1 MEIKEFIS
9 SLEKKH
15 FSLVVQNEKLVL
27 KGDKNKLTKEMIDS
41 IKGDYQIIDY
51 IKKNKEAIISYIL
64 NAEMSLPETK
74 SKNIDSIYR
83 LSGLQHGIL
92 FHALYDKT
100 AGAFIEQLS
109 CDLVGADVDVYKRS
123 WDNILRNH
131 TILRS
136 SFNYDEFSIPV
147 QCVYRE
153 VQLPIEELDYSNLT
167 GDDQVAAIQ
176 AYEQKDRSRGFDFK
190 VPPLM
195 RITLIS
201 ISDNRYRMLL
211 TYHAILLDG
220 WSMQVLMEE
229 FLRSYDL
236 LSTGES
242 IPSVAEDR
250 YEDFI
255 RYLESPDKAHSEEY
269 WRNYLKG
276 VSESTLLPFTSSSAD
291 RNKGVGEYDTVKLR
305 LGVDETSQIERF
317 AQDNRITV
325 NTIMQGA
332 WSFLL
337 HGYTNQRD
345 IVYGIIVSG
354 RPDDLPNVEQRVGMY
369 INTLVLHS
377 EMREEQT
384 ISAWL
389 QNIQAEQVASRQH
402 QNTPLQE
409 ALRYTG
415 VQGDLFDSLMIVENY
430 PVSKAIGLKKWR
442 LQVENLHIN
451 EQINYPLSIMIGIA
465 GEITVNFN
473 FNADIIQ
480 KQYVENISL
489 HFKHVLLQIAQQ
501 GNLLVG
507 DLQLLPSE
515 EVQQIE
521 RFNLTE
527 RDYPKDKT
535 LVDLFEKQV
544 IQTPLTVAVVYEGS
558 RLTYE
563 ELNNRS
569 NQLAYFLISKGVQA
583 ETLVPLCIE
592 RSLEMIIAIWGI
604 LKAGAA
610 YVPVDPEYPQERINF
625 IIEDTRAK
633 YIISST
639 VFLSKLAHFKN
650 ISEIID
656 IESNWPLINEQKTDN
671 PFRIAQPSNL
681 AYVIYTSGSTGK
693 PKGAM
698 NEHRG
703 IVNRLRWAQEKY
715 NLTNS
720 DAVLQKTTFCFDVS
734 VWELLWPTLIGAKL
748 VFAKPNGHRDNEYL
762 KSVIQTEGITILH
775 FVPSMLETFLADLQ
789 PLECA
794 GLRKVLC
801 SGEVLKPSQA
811 MLFRKKLPLAELHNL
826 YGPTEAAIDVTY
838 WELPK
843 DESEVRIIPIG
854 KPVANTTIHILNENK
869 HLVPIGVIG
878 EIFIAGV
885 QVGRGY
891 LNQVELTNQNF
902 IQNPLVVGSQ
912 SKIYK
917 TGDLG
922 RWLADG
928 NIEYLGRK
936 DDQVKIRGYRIE
948 LGEIEFALEKSGLVL
963 SQIVIARDDFAGNKQ
978 LACYVVPAKGFTKDK
993 AVAFLKTRLPE
1004 YMIPALWV
1012 ELDSLPITANGK
1024 VDRNALIAI
1033 RQISK
1038 PAYIAPRNELEIKL
1052 ATAWRELLKVDK
1064 IGVNENFFDL
1074 GGHSLLAMRMLSWI
1088 RRELKLEI
1096 EIKELFENATVEAL
1110 ATRLADK
1117 SSDESLASIKAVYPR
1132 PEKTP
1137 LSFSQERLWFI
1148 DRLGGSLQYH
1158 LPVVLRLEGKLN
1170 VEALEFALK
1179 TVVGRHEILRTV
1191 IRDTEGQG
1199 FQYVNSAEFWSLRK
1213 VDKFESITDDVS
1225 IQSYIQDCISSAFD
1239 LSKDYM
1245 LRADLIRIKDDE
1257 HILVATLH
1265 HIASDGWSMPIL
1277 IQEVV
1282 EFYTAYTQ
1290 LRDPKLPQ
1298 LPVQYADFALWQ
1310 RGYLTGDFLESK
1322 LSYWKKQLDNV
1333 TPLQLSSDY
1342 GLKPFDKINGALA
1355 EFSVPSELVKQIRT
1369 LASTED
1375 VTLFMTL
1382 LAAFKVLLYRY
1393 TDQEDI
1399 CVGTP
1404 VANRNHA
1411 DIEGLIGFFV
1421 NTLALRTQVQGEL
1434 SFQQLLRQVKSTT
1447 LEAYNHQDVPFEKI
1461 VEAVVKDRDTS
1472 RSPLFQVMFD
1482 LQNAPDVPILSLG
1495 DLTLSSIKSAHNTTQ
1510 FELSFTLKETSE
1522 GLRGSVEYN
1531 TELFDA
1537 DMINGLINHF
1547 IILLN
1552 SIVSNSHSKIHNL
1565 QMLGLVEED
1574 KLLNGFCATQTKY
1587 PTDKTIP
1594 ELFEE
1599 QAVNSSDSVALI
1611 FEEEHITYKSLNER
1625 ANQVAHFLQQQG
1637 VVAGSIVPVCMECSV
1652 EMIIVFIAVLK
1663 VGAAY
1668 VPVDPQYPQE
1678 RINFMLKDIDAKLVI
1693 CNTDLKGKLDIDAS
1707 IVSID
1712 NSADQIWKESKENL
1726 DFKPG
1731 YTDLA
1736 YVIYTSG
1743 STGQPKGVMIEHKSL
1758 LNYVLTFKKY
1768 FSVSPS
1774 DTVLQQSSISFDS
1787 MVEELYPALISGA
1800 RVILVKGR
1808 GKDINAIKKYIEHDK
1823 VTLLSTTPTTL
1834 EWLNKANISSSS
1846 LRYIVSGGEVLS
1858 AEYITNLYPKVQVVN
1873 SYGPTEATVCV
1884 TYNEVKELS
1893 SAHLLGSPL
1902 PNVRLY
1908 VLDSHQNLVPIGALG
1923 ELYIGGVQVARGYFN
1938 RPELTAQKFVDDK
1951 FSNEHGDRLYRSG
1964 DLARWRADGTLEYL
1978 GRNDEQIK
1986 IRGIRIE
1993 LGEIENAIRKS
2004 QFVEQ
2009 VVVLAKDSPQ
2019 GKRLVAYYI
2028 PTSTYDREVL
2038 GNQLRLMLP
2047 EYMLPSSWVEIE
2059 SLPLTPNGK
2068 INRRYLS
2075 TLEQEDI
2082 SQVAYIAPRNE
2093 LEQKLVLLWQELLNT
2108 ERIGINDNFFELGG
2122 HSLLA
2127 MRLVS
2132 YMESKLQ
2139 ITVPIHILF
2148 QFSSISELSK
2158 YLEVQKKVDPPQE
2171 TTSYKLI
2178 DI

>member
-51 IKKNKEAIISYIL
+51 IKKNKEAIISHIL

-83 LSGLQHGIL
+83 LSGLQHGML

-136 SFNYDEFSIPV
+136 CFNYDEFSIPV
-147 QCVYRE
+147 QCVYRQ
-153 VQLPIEELDYSNLT
+153 VHLPIEELDYSSLS
-167 GDDQVAAIQ
+167 GDDQLAAIRS
-176 AYEQKDRSRGFDFK
+176 YEQTDRVRGFDFK

-195 RITLIS
+195 RITLIRLNG
-201 ISDNRYRMLL
+201 NRYRMLL

-229 FLRSYDL
+229 FLRNYDL
-236 LSTGES
+236 LFTGDS
-242 IPSVAEDR
+242 IPLVTEDR

-255 RYLESPDKAHSEEY
+255 RYLESPDKANSEEY

-276 VSESTLLPFTSSSAD
+276 VTESTLLPFTSSSAD
-291 RNKGVGEYDTVKLR
+291 RNKGVGKYDTVKLR
-305 LGVDETSQIERF
+305 LSADETSQIERF
-317 AQDNRITV
+317 AQESRITV
-325 NTIMQGA
+325 NTMMQGA
-332 WSFLL
+332 WSYLL
-337 HGYTNQRD
+337 HGYTCQKD

-354 RPDDLPNVEQRVGMY
+354 RPDDLPNVERRVGMY

-377 EMREEQT
+377 EIREDHT

-415 VQGDLFDSLMIVENY
+415 VHGDLFDSLMIVENY

-442 LQVENLHIN
+442 LQVENLHVN

-480 KQYVENISL
+480 KQYVENISR
-489 HFKHVLLQIAQQ
+489 HFKHILLQIIQR
-501 GNLLVG
+501 GNRLVG
-507 DLQLLPSE
+507 DLQLLPPD

-527 RDYPKDKT
+527 KDYPKDET

-544 IQTPLTVAVVYEGS
+544 TQTPLSIAVKFES
-558 RLTYE
+558 KQLTYN
-563 ELNNRS
+563 ELNKLS
-569 NQLAYFLISKGVQA
+569 NQLAHFLISKGVTA

-610 YVPVDPEYPQERINF
+610 YVPIDPEYPQERINY
-625 IIEDTRAK
+625 IIEDTGAK
-633 YIISST
+633 YILSST
-639 VFLSKLAHFKN
+639 ILLSKFANFKE
-650 ISEIID
+650 IAKIID
-656 IESNWPLINEQKTDN
+656 VEGYWPLINAQKIGN
-671 PFRIAQPSNL
+671 PFRVAQPSNL

-703 IVNRLRWAQEKY
+703 IVNRLCWAQENY
-715 NLTNS
+715 DLTNS
-720 DAVLQKTTFCFDVS
+720 DVILQKTTFCFDVS
-734 VWELLWPTLIGAKL
+734 VWELLWPSIVGARL
-748 VFAKPNGHRDNEYL
+748 VFARPNGHRDNEYL
-762 KSVIQTEGITILH
+762 KSVIQNEGITVLH

-789 PLECA
+789 PLECR
-794 GLRKVLC
+794 GLKKVLC

-811 MLFRKKLPLAELHNL
+811 MLFRKKLPFAELHNL

-843 DESEVRIIPIG
+843 DESRVRIIPIG
-854 KPVANTTIHILNENK
+854 KPVANTAIHILDKNK
-869 HLVPIGVIG
+869 QLVPIGVIG
-878 EIFIAGV
+878 EIFVAGV

-891 LNQVELTNQNF
+891 LNQEELTNQNF
-902 IQNPLVVGSQ
+902 IQNPLIAGAE
-912 SKIYK
+912 SKVYK

-948 LGEIEFALEKSGLVL
+948 LGEIEFALEESGLVI

-978 LACYVVPAKGFTKDK
+978 LACYVVPAVGFTKDK
-993 AVAFLKTRLPE
+993 AAAYLKTRLPE
-1004 YMIPALWV
+1004 YMIPSFWV

-1038 PAYIAPRNELEIKL
+1038 PVYIAPRNELEIKL

-1064 IGVNENFFDL
+1064 IGVNDNFFEL

-1213 VDKFESITDDVS
+1213 VDKFESISDDLT
-1225 IQSYIQDCISSAFD
+1225 IQSYIEDCIGSAFD

-1245 LRADLIRIKDDE
+1245 LRAELIRIKDDE

-1282 EFYTAYTQ
+1282 ECYKAYTQ
-1290 LRDPKLPQ
+1290 SSEPKLLP
-1298 LPVQYADFALWQ
+1298 LPVQYADYALWQ
-1310 RGYLTGDFLESK
+1310 REYLAGDFLKSK

-1342 GLKPFDKINGALA
+1342 GRKPFQKNNGALA
-1355 EFSVPSELVKQIRT
+1355 EFSVPPELVRQISK
-1369 LASTED
+1369 LASAED

-1404 VANRNHA
+1404 VANRNHS

-1421 NTLALRTQVQGEL
+1421 NTLALRTKVQGEITFL
-1434 SFQQLLRQVKSTT
+1434 ELLQQVKFTT
-1447 LEAYNHQDVPFEKI
+1447 LEAYNHQDIPFEKI
-1461 VEAVVKDRDTS
+1461 VEVVVKDRDTS
-1472 RSPLFQVMFD
+1472 SNPLFQVMFD
-1482 LQNAPDVPILSLG
+1482 FQNAPDVRTYSLG
-1495 DLTLSSIKSAHNTTQ
+1495 DLTLTSIKSAHNTTQ
-1510 FELSFTLKETSE
+1510 FELSFTLKETFE

-1531 TELFDA
+1531 TDLFDA

-1552 SIVSNSHSKIHNL
+1552 SIVINSQSKIHSL
-1565 QMLGLVEED
+1565 QILSPVEEH
-1574 KLLNGFCATQTKY
+1574 KLLNEFCATQTGFATK
-1587 PTDKTIP
+1587 KTVP

-1599 QAVNSSDSVALI
+1599 QAVNNSDLVALLC
-1611 FEEEHITYKSLNER
+1611 EDEHISYKSLNER
-1625 ANQVAHFLQQQG
+1625 ANQLAHFFRQRG
-1637 VVAGSIVPVCMECSV
+1637 VVAGSIVPVCMEPSV
-1652 EMIIVFIAVLK
+1652 EMIIVFIALLK
-1663 VGAAY
+1663 SGAAY
-1668 VPVDPQYPQE
+1668 VPVDPEYPLE
-1678 RINFMLKDIDAKLVI
+1678 RIKFMLDDIDAKLII
-1693 CNTDLKGKLDIDAS
+1693 CNTDLKVKLDIDPS
-1707 IVSID
+1707 ILTLNICDEKISL
-1712 NSADQIWKESKENL
+1712 QSKENL
-1726 DFKPG
+1726 EVKPTN
-1731 YTDLA
+1731 TDLA

-1743 STGQPKGVMIEHKSL
+1743 STGQPKGVMVEHKSM
-1758 LNYVLTFKKY
+1758 LNYVLTFKQY
-1768 FSVSPS
+1768 FSVSAI
-1774 DTVLQQSSISFDS
+1774 DTVLQQSSISFDT

-1808 GKDINAIKKYIEHDK
+1808 GKDINAIKKYIEHEK
-1823 VTLLSTTPTTL
+1823 VTLLSTTPATL
-1834 EWLNKANISSSS
+1834 EWLNKENVSSSN
-1846 LRYIVSGGEVLS
+1846 LKYIISGGEVLP
-1858 AEYITNLYPKVQVVN
+1858 AEYITNLYSKVQVVN

-1893 SAHLLGSPL
+1893 KAHLIGRPL
-1902 PNVRLY
+1902 PNSRVY
-1908 VLDSHQNLVPIGALG
+1908 VLDGYRNLVPIGAVG
-1923 ELYIGGVQVARGYFN
+1923 ELHIAGVQVARGYFN
-1938 RPELTAQKFVDDK
+1938 RPELTNQKFVEDK
-1951 FSNEHGDRLYRSG
+1951 FSSEREARLYRTG
-1964 DLARWRADGTLEYL
+1964 DLAMWHNDGTLEYL

-1993 LGEIENAIRKS
+1993 LGEIESIIR
-2004 QFVEQ
+2004 QTLLVEQ
-2009 VVVLAKDSPQ
+2009 VVVLAKDTPQ
-2019 GKRLVAYYI
+2019 GKRLVAYFI
-2028 PTSTYDREVL
+2028 PAPTYDRGVL
-2038 GNQLRLMLP
+2038 GNQLRRTLP
-2047 EYMLPSSWVEIE
+2047 EYMIPSSWIQIE
-2059 SLPLTPNGK
+2059 NLPLTPNGK

-2075 TLEQEDI
+2075 AIEQEDI
-2082 SQVAYIAPRNE
+2082 SHVAYIAPRNE

-2158 YLEVQKKVDPPQE
+2158 YLEVQKNIDPPEE
-2171 TTSYKLI
+2171 TTSYKII
-2178 DI
+2178 DV

>member
-27 KGDKNKLTKEMIDS
+27 KGNKNKLTKEMMDS
-41 IKGDYQIIDY
+41 IRGDYQIIDY
-51 IKKNKEAIISYIL
+51 IKKNKEEIISYIL
-64 NAEMSLPETK
+64 NAELSLPERK
-74 SKNIDSIYR
+74 SKNIVSIYR

-100 AGAFIEQLS
+100 AGAFVEQLS
-109 CDLVGADVDVYKRS
+109 CDLVGADVEIYKRS
-123 WDNILRNH
+123 WDTILRNH

-147 QCVYRE
+147 QCVYRA
-153 VQLPIEELDYSNLT
+153 VQLPIEELDYSSLT
-167 GDDQVAAIQ
+167 VDEQVAAIR
-176 AYEQKDRSRGFDFK
+176 AYEQTDRVRGFDFK

-195 RITLIS
+195 RITLTRLN
-201 ISDNRYRMLL
+201 DNRYRMLL

-242 IPSVAEDR
+242 IPPVAEDR

-255 RYLESPDKAHSEEY
+255 RYLESPDKANSEEY

-276 VSESTLLPFTSSSAD
+276 VTESTLLPFTSSTAD
-291 RNKGVGEYDTVKLR
+291 RNKGVGEYDTIKLR

-317 AQDNRITV
+317 AQENRLTV

-332 WSFLL
+332 WSYLL
-337 HGYTNQRD
+337 HGYTCQKD

-369 INTLVLHS
+369 VNTLVLRS

-409 ALRYTG
+409 ALRYTD
-415 VQGDLFDSLMIVENY
+415 VQGDLFDSLLVVENY
-430 PVSKAIGLKKWR
+430 PVSKAIGLKEWR
-442 LQVENLHIN
+442 LQVENVHIN

-473 FNADIIQ
+473 YNADVIQ
-480 KQYVENISL
+480 KQYVENISR
-489 HFKHVLLQIAQQ
+489 HFKHILLQIAQR
-501 GNLLVG
+501 GNLIVG
-507 DLQLLPSE
+507 DLQLLPADE
-515 EVQQIE
+515 LQQIE
-521 RFNLTE
+521 RFNLTK
-527 RDYPKDKT
+527 RDYPEDNT

-544 IQTPLTVAVVYEGS
+544 TQTPLTIAVVFEGKQ
-558 RLTYE
+558 LTYD
-563 ELNNRS
+563 ELNKRS
-569 NQLAYFLISKGVQA
+569 NQLAHFLISKGVRA

-610 YVPVDPEYPQERINF
+610 YVPVDPEYPQERINY
-625 IIEDTRAK
+625 IIEDTGAK
-633 YIISST
+633 YLISST
-639 VFLSKLAHFKN
+639 IFLSKLAYFKK
-650 ISEIID
+650 IAEIID
-656 IESNWPLINEQKTDN
+656 LETDWPLINVQKTDN
-671 PFRIAQPSNL
+671 PFRVAQPTNL

-703 IVNRLRWAQEKY
+703 IVNRLCWAQENY
-715 NLTNS
+715 CLTKN

-734 VWELLWPTLIGAKL
+734 VWELLWPSLIGAKL

-762 KSVIQTEGITILH
+762 KSVINTEGITILH

-801 SGEVLKPSQA
+801 SGDVLQPSQA

-838 WELPK
+838 WELPN
-843 DESEVRIIPIG
+843 DESEIRTIPIG
-854 KPVANTTIHILNENK
+854 KPVANTTIHILDKNK
-869 HLVPIGVIG
+869 HFVPIGVGG

-891 LNQVELTNQNF
+891 LNQEELTNQNF
-902 IQNPLVVGSQ
+902 IANPLNAGSE
-912 SKIYK
+912 SKVYK

-948 LGEIEFALEKSGLVL
+948 LGEIEVALEKSGLVNT
-963 SQIVIARDDFAGNKQ
+963 QIVIARDDFNGNKQ
-978 LACYVVPAKGFTKDK
+978 LSCYVVPAEGFTKDK

-1004 YMIPALWV
+1004 YMIPAFWV
-1012 ELDSLPITANGK
+1012 ELDSLPTTAIGK
-1024 VDRNALIAI
+1024 VDRKALIAI

-1038 PAYIAPRNELEIKL
+1038 PTYIAPRNELEIKL
-1052 ATAWRELLKVDK
+1052 ATAWRELLKIDK
-1064 IGVNENFFDL
+1064 IGVNDNFFEL

-1088 RRELKLEI
+1088 RRELKAEI
-1096 EIKELFENATVEAL
+1096 EIKELFENATVAAL
-1110 ATRLADK
+1110 ASRLADK
-1117 SSDESLASIKAVYPR
+1117 SSDESLASIKAVHPR
-1132 PEKTP
+1132 PEKIP

-1158 LPVVLRLEGKLN
+1158 LPVVLCLEGKLN
-1170 VEALEFALK
+1170 VEALEFAMK

-1213 VDKFESITDDVS
+1213 VDKAESIPDDVT

-1239 LSKDYM
+1239 LSEDYM
-1245 LRADLIRIKDDE
+1245 LRAELIRIKDDE

-1277 IQEVV
+1277 VQEVV
-1282 EFYTAYTQ
+1282 ELYTAYTQ
-1290 LRDPKLPQ
+1290 LREPKLPP
-1298 LPVQYADFALWQ
+1298 LPVQYADYALWQ
-1310 RGYLTGDFLESK
+1310 RGYLTGDFLEK
-1322 LSYWKKQLDNV
+1322 KVSYWKKQLDNV

-1342 GLKPFDKINGALA
+1342 GRKPFQKINGVLA
-1355 EFSVPSELVKQIRT
+1355 EFSVPLELVKQIRK

-1375 VTLFMTL
+1375 ATLFMTL

-1421 NTLALRTQVQGEL
+1421 NTLALRTKVQGEL
-1434 SFQQLLRQVKSTT
+1434 TFPELLREVKSTT

-1482 LQNAPDVPILSLG
+1482 FQNAPYVPTLSLG

-1531 TELFDA
+1531 TELFNA

-1552 SIVSNSHSKIHNL
+1552 SIVTNLHSKIYSL
-1565 QMLGLVEED
+1565 QMLGPAEEH
-1574 KLLNGFCATQTKY
+1574 KLLNGFCATQARY
-1587 PTDKTIP
+1587 ATDKTIP
-1594 ELFEE
+1594 ELIEE
-1599 QAVNSSDSVALI
+1599 QAVNSSDSVALVC
-1611 FEEEHITYKSLNER
+1611 EDKHISYKSLNER
-1625 ANQVAHFLQQQG
+1625 ANQLAHFLREKG

-1652 EMIIVFIAVLK
+1652 QMIIVFIAVLK
-1663 VGAAY
+1663 AGAAY
-1668 VPVDPQYPQE
+1668 VPVDPEYPQD

-1693 CNTDLKGKLDIDAS
+1693 CNTTLKAKLDIDAS
-1707 IVSID
+1707 IVTIDTSAEQISI
-1712 NSADQIWKESKENL
+1712 ESKENL
-1726 DFKPG
+1726 DLKPA

-1758 LNYVLTFKKY
+1758 LNYVLTFKQY
-1768 FSVSPS
+1768 FSVSAA
-1774 DTVLQQSSISFDS
+1774 DTVLQQSSISFDT

-1834 EWLNKANISSSS
+1834 EWLNKENISSSY
-1846 LRYIVSGGEVLS
+1846 LRYIISGGEVLS
-1858 AEYITNLYPKVQVVN
+1858 AEYITNLFSKVQIVN

-1893 SAHLLGSPL
+1893 TAHIIGSPL
-1902 PNVRLY
+1902 PNIRLY
-1908 VLDSHQNLVPIGALG
+1908 ILDSYQNLVPIGAVG
-1923 ELYIGGVQVARGYFN
+1923 ELYIAGVQVARGYFN
-1938 RPELTAQKFVDDK
+1938 RPELTEQKFVDDK
-1951 FSNEHGDRLYRSG
+1951 FSSENGAQLYRTG
-1964 DLARWRADGTLEYL
+1964 DLARWRTDGNLEYL

-1993 LGEIENAIRKS
+1993 LGEVENAIRQS
-2004 QFVEQ
+2004 ELVEQ

-2019 GKRLVAYYI
+2019 GKRLVAYFI
-2028 PTSTYDREVL
+2028 PASTYDREVL
-2038 GNQLRLMLP
+2038 GNQLRSMLP

-2075 TLEQEDI
+2075 ALEQEDI
-2082 SQVAYIAPRNE
+2082 SPVAYIAPRNE

-2158 YLEVQKKVDPPQE
+2158 YLEVQKNVDPPQE

-2178 DI
+2178 DV

>member
-195 RITLIS
+195 RITLIRL
-201 ISDNRYRMLL
+201 SDNRYRMLL

-291 RNKGVGEYDTVKLR
+291 RNKGVGEYDNVKLR

-544 IQTPLTVAVVYEGS
+544 IQTPLTVAAVYEGT

-569 NQLAYFLISKGVQA
+569 NQLAHFLISKGVQA

-762 KSVIQTEGITILH
+762 KSVIQTEGITMLH

-838 WELPK
+838 WALPK

-917 TGDLG
+917 TGDQG

-978 LACYVVPAKGFTKDK
+978 LACYVVPAEGFTKDK

-1004 YMIPALWV
+1004 YMIPAFWV

-1096 EIKELFENATVEAL
+1096 EIKELFENATIETL
-1110 ATRLADK
+1110 ATQLADK

-1158 LPVVLRLEGKLN
+1158 LPVVLRLEGELN

-1199 FQYVNSAEFWSLRK
+1199 IQYVNSGEFWSLRK
-1213 VDKFESITDDVS
+1213 VDKFESIIDDVS
-1225 IQSYIQDCISSAFD
+1225 IQSYIQDCTSSAFD

-1257 HILVATLH
+1257 
-1265 HIASDGWSMPIL
+1265 
-1277 IQEVV
+1277 
-1282 EFYTAYTQ
+1282 
-1290 LRDPKLPQ
+1290 
-1298 LPVQYADFALWQ
+1298 
-1310 RGYLTGDFLESK
+1310 
-1322 LSYWKKQLDNV
+1322 
-1333 TPLQLSSDY
+1333 
-1342 GLKPFDKINGALA
+1342 
-1355 EFSVPSELVKQIRT
+1355 
-1369 LASTED
+1369 
-1375 VTLFMTL
+1375 
-1382 LAAFKVLLYRY
+1382 
-1393 TDQEDI
+1393 
-1399 CVGTP
+1399 
-1404 VANRNHA
+1404 
-1411 DIEGLIGFFV
+1411 
-1421 NTLALRTQVQGEL
+1421 
-1434 SFQQLLRQVKSTT
+1434 
-1447 LEAYNHQDVPFEKI
+1447 
-1461 VEAVVKDRDTS
+1461 
-1472 RSPLFQVMFD
+1472 
-1482 LQNAPDVPILSLG
+1482 
-1495 DLTLSSIKSAHNTTQ
+1495 
-1510 FELSFTLKETSE
+1510 
-1522 GLRGSVEYN
+1522 
-1531 TELFDA
+1531 
-1537 DMINGLINHF
+1537 
-1547 IILLN
+1547 
-1552 SIVSNSHSKIHNL
+1552 
-1565 QMLGLVEED
+1565 
-1574 KLLNGFCATQTKY
+1574 
-1587 PTDKTIP
+1587 
-1594 ELFEE
+1594 
-1599 QAVNSSDSVALI
+1599 
-1611 FEEEHITYKSLNER
+1611 
-1625 ANQVAHFLQQQG
+1625 
-1637 VVAGSIVPVCMECSV
+1637 
-1652 EMIIVFIAVLK
+1652 
-1663 VGAAY
+1663 
-1668 VPVDPQYPQE
+1668 
-1678 RINFMLKDIDAKLVI
+1678 
-1693 CNTDLKGKLDIDAS
+1693 
-1707 IVSID
+1707 
-1712 NSADQIWKESKENL
+1712 
-1726 DFKPG
+1726 
-1731 YTDLA
+1731 
-1736 YVIYTSG
+1736 
-1743 STGQPKGVMIEHKSL
+1743 
-1758 LNYVLTFKKY
+1758 
-1768 FSVSPS
+1768 
-1774 DTVLQQSSISFDS
+1774 
-1787 MVEELYPALISGA
+1787 
-1800 RVILVKGR
+1800 
-1808 GKDINAIKKYIEHDK
+1808 
-1823 VTLLSTTPTTL
+1823 
-1834 EWLNKANISSSS
+1834 
-1846 LRYIVSGGEVLS
+1846 
-1858 AEYITNLYPKVQVVN
+1858 
-1873 SYGPTEATVCV
+1873 
-1884 TYNEVKELS
+1884 
-1893 SAHLLGSPL
+1893 
-1902 PNVRLY
+1902 
-1908 VLDSHQNLVPIGALG
+1908 
-1923 ELYIGGVQVARGYFN
+1923 
-1938 RPELTAQKFVDDK
+1938 
-1951 FSNEHGDRLYRSG
+1951 
-1964 DLARWRADGTLEYL
+1964 
-1978 GRNDEQIK
+1978 
-1986 IRGIRIE
+1986 
-1993 LGEIENAIRKS
+1993 
-2004 QFVEQ
+2004 
-2009 VVVLAKDSPQ
+2009 
-2019 GKRLVAYYI
+2019 
-2028 PTSTYDREVL
+2028 
-2038 GNQLRLMLP
+2038 
-2047 EYMLPSSWVEIE
+2047 
-2059 SLPLTPNGK
+2059 
-2068 INRRYLS
+2068 
-2075 TLEQEDI
+2075 
-2082 SQVAYIAPRNE
+2082 
-2093 LEQKLVLLWQELLNT
+2093 
-2108 ERIGINDNFFELGG
+2108 
-2122 HSLLA
+2122 
-2127 MRLVS
+2127 
-2132 YMESKLQ
+2132 
-2139 ITVPIHILF
+2139 
-2148 QFSSISELSK
+2148 
-2158 YLEVQKKVDPPQE
+2158 
-2171 TTSYKLI
+2171 
-2178 DI
+2178 